1 MKKIY
6 DKYHIQSAISSI
18 SPFKRIFTYHE
29 TNSQSLI
36 QERSTICVQID
47 QTWMIRKRRLKLRKR
62 T

>member
-18 SPFKRIFTYHE
+18 SPFKRIFAYHE

-47 QTWMIRKRRLKLRKR
+47 QTWMIRKRRLKLGKW